1 MWLTVSAVKS
11 FRGVM
16 TVIATAAVTAATVV
30 AIGAPAAQAAPGDAF
45 YTPPGQ
51 LPSGN
56 GAIVKTRPTPIF
68 LQIPGD
74 PRPFPGAAK
83 TVMYTSR
90 LQDGSPTAVT
100 GTYIEPFAP
109 WRGRGPRPTVVMAPG
124 TIGQGDDCAPSKL
137 VAFPASLDTKNL
149 ALGSN
154 YESLFANLLLYQ
166 GYRVLMTDYIGMGT
180 PGVHTY
186 VNRIEEGHAVLDG
199 ARAALNLGKLPAGSP
214 IGFWGYS
221 QGGGATASAA
231 EMASTYA
238 PELNIKGTYAG
249 APPADLEVVLKAVDG
264 SSIAGVIGYT
274 VNGLVARYPEL
285 GPLIQREASP
295 AGKAALKQLATSCI
309 GDTVFRYGFQRT
321 NGWTT
326 SGQSLYQISQKY
338 PQIQKA
344 LAEQLIGKMKPN
356 APVLVDTGINDDII
370 PNSQVMAMVRSW
382 RSQGANV
389 RVVTDGTPPIF
400 PKLAANHVFPYLF
413 GTLPASQFL
422 YDRFNSAN

>member
-1 MWLTVSAVKS
+1 MKS
-11 FRGVM
+11 QLRA
-16 TVIATAAVTAATVV
+16 IAV
-30 AIGAPAAQAAPGDAF
+30 AITLVAGVGTVATGTASAAPGDTF
-45 YTPPGQ
+45 YTPPAQ
-51 LPSGN
+51 YSTAR
-56 GAIVKTRPTPIF
+56 GAIIKSRPTPIF
-68 LQIPGD
+68 LQIPGN

-100 GTYIEPFAP
+100 GTYIEPFAR
-109 WRGRGPRPTVVMAPG
+109 WGGRGPRPTVVMAPG

-137 VAFPASLDTKNL
+137 VSFPLSLDTKNL

-154 YESLFANLLLYQ
+154 YELLFANLLLAQ

-199 ARAALNLGKLPAGSP
+199 ARAALNLGKLPADSP

-344 LAEQLIGKMKPN
+344 LAEQLIGKSKPN

-400 PKLAANHVFPYLF
+400 PKLAANHVLPYLF
-413 GTLPASQFL
+413 STLPASQFL
-422 YDRFNSAN
+422 YDRFNSVN

>member
-1 MWLTVSAVKS
+1 
-11 FRGVM
+11 M